1 MFVLMSYYFFC
12 KDSARL
18 AKSKVKVKK
27 LLISFYECNPLLSAP
42 IYILLLEVLCVAMV
56 HSIFCKYKIKRRF

>member
-27 LLISFYECNPLLSAP
+27 LLNSFYECNPLLSDL
-42 IYILLLEVLCVAMV
+42 IYIIIGSTLRGYGVFYFL
-56 HSIFCKYKIKRRF
+56 

>member
-27 LLISFYECNPLLSAP
+27 LLISFYECNPLLSAL
-42 IYILLLEVLCVAMV
+42 ISLYIIGSALRGYGVFYFL
-56 HSIFCKYKIKRRF
+56 